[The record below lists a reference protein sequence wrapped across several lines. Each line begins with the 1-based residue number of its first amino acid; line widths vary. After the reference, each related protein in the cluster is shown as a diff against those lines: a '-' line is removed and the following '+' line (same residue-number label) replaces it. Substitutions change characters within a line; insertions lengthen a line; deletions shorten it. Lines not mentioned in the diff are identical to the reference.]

1 MDDLNRAIEMTNR
14 AVAATPLDHP
24 DRARWLNNLGTW
36 LGTRFQRTEMMNEL
50 NRAVEVTD
58 MAVEATPLNHPDR
71 ATYLGDLGLWLYTR
85 FRWTGAR
92 EDIDRSILSFKEGWK
107 YQNAQP
113 SVRIKL
119 AWTAAKL
126 LTSQTNWEESSVL
139 LQGAIKLLSIASP
152 RSLENT
158 DKQHMLSEFSGLAPM
173 AAATALS
180 IGKGAGYA
188 LELLELG
195 RGVIAGH
202 LLEMRIDISALK
214 QLHSELATEFIS
226 LRDELDSPTSGTV
239 LPISDDNT
247 LSWESQAKRRRQA
260 DQRFA
265 EITARIR
272 IEPGFE
278 NFLLSPTAD
287 ELMAAADR
295 GPIVIV
301 NISFHRCDA
310 FLIERHQIR
319 VLELPNLSLKK
330 VEEEAQYLESGSITS
345 SVLKWLWDVAACPI
359 LEALGFQQTPSDDNW
374 PHVWWIPTGVLSH
387 LPLHAAGRHAKGS
400 TETVLD
406 RVMSSY
412 SSSVKA
418 LIYGR
423 RHSVRNPAG
432 PASEHAL
439 LVAMRET
446 PGLPGNAVLPF
457 ATDEVAM
464 LSDLCPSLQLKPVE
478 PPRRKED
485 VLAQL
490 RTCKIFHFAG
500 HGRSNPLE
508 PSRSC
513 LFLEDWKDNPLTV
526 GDLRDHR
533 LQENAPFL
541 GYLSACSTGVNKTY
555 DLIDEGIYLVS
566 ACQLAGFRHVV
577 GTLWEVSDKHC
588 VDVATV
594 LYKTIRD
601 EGMTDAALYR
611 GLHRAVRA
619 LRDRYIEDGRMRE
632 GRDATLCGYETYE
645 TGQESPQYW
654 APYIHFGA

>member
-1 MDDLNRAIEMTNR
+1 
-14 AVAATPLDHP
+14 
-24 DRARWLNNLGTW
+24 
-36 LGTRFQRTEMMNEL
+36 
-50 NRAVEVTD
+50 
-58 MAVEATPLNHPDR
+58 
-71 ATYLGDLGLWLYTR
+71 
-85 FRWTGAR
+85 
-92 EDIDRSILSFKEGWK
+92 
-107 YQNAQP
+107 
-113 SVRIKL
+113 
-119 AWTAAKL
+119 
-126 LTSQTNWEESSVL
+126 
-139 LQGAIKLLSIASP
+139 
-152 RSLENT
+152 
-158 DKQHMLSEFSGLAPM
+158 MLSKFSGLASM
-173 AAATALS
+173 AAATALNM
-180 IGKGAGYA
+180 GKEAGYA

-195 RGVIAGH
+195 RGVIAGL
-202 LLEMRIDISALK
+202 LLEMRTDVSALK
-214 QLHSELATEFIS
+214 QLHSELAAEFIS
-226 LRDELDSPTSGTV
+226 LRDELDSPARGTV
-239 LPISDDNT
+239 LPISDDNA
-247 LSWESQAKRRRQA
+247 LSWESQAKQRRQA

-265 EITARIR
+265 EIIARIR
-272 IEPGFE
+272 TEPGFE

-301 NISFHRCDA
+301 NVSSYRRDA

-319 VLELPNLSLKK
+319 VLELPNLSLEKI
-330 VEEEAQYLESGSITS
+330 EEEAQYLRSGGITS
-345 SVLKWLWDVAACPI
+345 SALKWLWDVAACPI

-374 PHVWWIPTGVLSH
+374 PHVWWILTGVLSH

-406 RVMSSY
+406 RVISSY

-423 RHSVRNPAG
+423 RHSVQKPAG

-446 PGLPGNAVLPF
+446 PGLSVLPF
-457 ATDEVAM
+457 AMDEVAM
-464 LSDLCPSLQLKPVE
+464 LNDLCPSLQLKPVE

-500 HGRSNPLE
+500 HGRSNHLE

-513 LFLEDWKDNPLTV
+513 LLLEDWKDNPLTV

-541 GYLSACSTGVNKTY
+541 SYLSACSTGANKTD
-555 DLIDEGIYLVS
+555 DLIDEGIHLVS

-611 GLHRAVRA
+611 GLHRGVRA
-619 LRDRYIEDGRMRE
+619 LRDRCIEDGRMRE
-632 GRDATLCGYETYE
+632 GRNVTLCGDETDE

-654 APYIHFGA
+654 ASYVHFGA